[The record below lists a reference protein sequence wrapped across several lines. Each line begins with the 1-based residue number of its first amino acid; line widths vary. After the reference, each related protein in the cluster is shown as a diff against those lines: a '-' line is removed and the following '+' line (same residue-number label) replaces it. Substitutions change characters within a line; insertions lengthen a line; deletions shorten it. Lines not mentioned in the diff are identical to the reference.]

1 MLPPGSTHVKIATIG
16 RIGPHCTKADF
27 AGFTLTQFR
36 HRYIPIDQIA
46 ALAGWNLASL
56 VDQSSACPFFGA
68 WFFIRPP
75 GIVFRFIG
83 PRGEIM
89 AQMEAA
95 TALETNRDSE
105 YQDRP
110 IRCVDCNEN
119 FIWTAGEQVF
129 FHDKGLKNEPKR
141 CKPCKQAKNE
151 RLAAIAAA
159 QSSGVRQRIEVSVQ
173 CAQCGQQTTVPFYP
187 SQGRPV
193 YCRSC
198 FLAGRA
204 ANGDVAPV

>member
-1 MLPPGSTHVKIATIG
+1 VDKPKERLILDVLFFTSPPNRFLQVKRT
-16 RIGPHCTKADF
+16 RE
-27 AGFTLTQFR
+27 
-36 HRYIPIDQIA
+36 
-46 ALAGWNLASL
+46 W
-56 VDQSSACPFFGA
+56 
-68 WFFIRPP
+68 
-75 GIVFRFIG
+75 
-83 PRGEIM
+83 IM

-95 TALETNRDSE
+95 TALETTQDSQ

-110 IRCVDCNEN
+110 IRCVDCNED

-198 FLAGRA
+198 FLAGKT
-204 ANGDVAPV
+204 NNSETTQS